1 MSDQAGKT
9 GSTLWLSGRAA
20 ATVVLAP
27 LGGRFTGIA
36 GVVAPGLP
44 AASRWCAPWPR
55 GPGSFGTTTRLF
67 ARLPRIGPV
76 TRRLRSLLETFAGV
90 AVFAAGPPVT
100 APLFDPRLRCA
111 LRGLRLDRRFPQPS
125 AREPLHDDVRV
136 LPLQLVK
143 RREQLFALARAKSR
157 RLLIDED
164 GPVRVARGHSP
175 SFSPKRTLS
184 QFSVRCSSSSS
195 VPRPWFLVR
204 PSSLV
209 PGALAGVD
217 QEPRTK
223 HGPKDQVRTRNQEQR
238 TKDRRTGSSRTTPCE
253 KRCKGSN
260 RRTLRFIEAEP

>member
-67 ARLPRIGPV
+67 ARLPRLGPV

-175 SFSPKRTLS
+175 HSRRKEPYRSFRFGVAARPQFLGPGSWSVLRPLS
-184 QFSVRCSSSSS
+184 
-195 VPRPWFLVR
+195 LVR
-204 PSSLV
+204 SQVWTRNPGPSTDPRTRYG
-209 PGALAGVD
+209 PGTKNK
-217 QEPRTK
+217 EPRTVERLPRVL
-223 HGPKDQVRTRNQEQR
+223 HR
-238 TKDRRTGSSRTTPCE
+238 CE
-253 KRCKGSN
+253 KRCS
-260 RRTLRFIEAEP
+260 R